1 MDTLVTADAATQAPS
16 TEDRTVLDCEGMTTR
31 EINGAL
37 RAMPAGSRVT
47 IANPSGRHNLAV
59 GLTERLDIVIDGHAG
74 YFTGGLSAGPDI
86 TVNGF
91 VGWSVGENLMTGTI
105 RVLGGA
111 SECAAASSHGGTV
124 IIHGSASSRA
134 GISLKGGTVVVGGD
148 VGHMSGFMA
157 QAGTMLIGGD
167 AGHALGDSL
176 YEAVIYVAGSIS
188 SLGSDARLE
197 DLTESDV
204 ATVRGLVDLAGFDH
218 VSPEDVKR
226 VASAKQLYNFDAL
239 KGQEY

>member
-1 MDTLVTADAATQAPS
+1 VDTFVTSDPVIEAPGL
-16 TEDRTVLDCEGMTTR
+16 EDRTVLDCEEMTTR
-31 EINGAL
+31 EINRTL

-59 GLTERLDIVIDGHAG
+59 GLVEHLDIVIDGHAG
-74 YFTGGLSAGPDI
+74 YFTGGLGSGPDI

-105 RVLGGA
+105 RVRGGA

-134 GISLKGGTVVVGGD
+134 GISLKGGTLIVGGD
-148 VGHMSGFMA
+148 V
-157 QAGTMLIGGD
+157 
-167 AGHALGDSL
+167 GHALGDSL

-188 SLGSDARLE
+188 SLGSDARVE
-197 DLTESDV
+197 DLTQSDV
-204 ATVRGLVDLAGFDH
+204 DTVRGLVDLAGFDH
-218 VSPEDVKR
+218 VSAQDVTR